1 MNKRNSSLRGLVP
14 QEEPLL
20 KLHLLSM
27 VDIFRDLSQEEIQEI
42 QGMLDMFTCKKGH
55 VLYRSE
61 EEVEVL
67 FLLKRGKVEVYSLTA
82 EGKRLT
88 IETIGPG
95 TFFGE
100 MPLTA
105 QSMHQTFAE
114 AVEDSLLCVLS
125 RGDMERL
132 LLQKP
137 QVALRLVESLS
148 RRLEE
153 TRAKLEDAT
162 FRNAAARVC
171 RALLRLA
178 QGTSELSGLTH
189 QELAD
194 STGLYRETV
203 TNVLNRLQERRLVEL
218 GKRKIVI
225 LNRVGLETTAQ
236 T

>member
-14 QEEPLL
+14 WEESSL

-27 VDIFRDLSQEEIQEI
+27 VDIFRDLSREEIQEI

-61 EEVEVL
+61 EEAEVL
-67 FLLKRGKVEVYSLTA
+67 FLLKKGKVEVYSLTA

-203 TNVLNRLQERRLVEL
+203 TNVLNRLQERGLVEL

-225 LNRVGLETTAQ
+225 LNRVGLEAAAQ